1 MSGTA
6 ARASWFASFGS
17 LPHLHFRRDP
27 SFYRRYDARWFAF
40 CVVLIAGL
48 HFGHIEPLLPV
59 WNPWFLLALPFVV
72 YFHVLCSVFVH
83 NASHGSFP
91 RSINRIM
98 GELCGF
104 IVLSRF
110 ASWQIVHERHHRF
123 SDDVDKDPH
132 PLLPNYFK
140 FTWRGMM
147 NVEKQLQTAYL
158 EVFGDTE
165 ENRKR
170 ERTRAMISYGT
181 NIVLIAFFYRLLGPA
196 GFLTLFLPA
205 QILGWMQIMHFNWV
219 THNALAKTG
228 DYHPVNIDSGIY
240 WIGNRIFF
248 GIYMH
253 GNHHKRANV
262 FNPLFWDEKRYGKA
276 DPLVKPYP
284 VPALPATTAAAASDG
299 DDHGAMAAE

>member
-1 MSGTA
+1 MSTA

-17 LPHLHFRRDP
+17 LPHLHFRRDAN
-27 SFYRRYDARWFAF
+27 FYRRYDARWFFF
-40 CVVLIAGL
+40 CLALIAGL
-48 HFGHIEPLLPV
+48 HFGHIEPLAPSFKL
-59 WNPWFLLALPFVV
+59 WFIAAFPIAV
-72 YFHVLCSVFVH
+72 YVHILCSVFVH

-91 RSINRIM
+91 RSINRLV

-123 SDDVDKDPH
+123 SDDPEKDPH

-140 FTWRGMM
+140 FTWRGIM
-147 NVEKQLQTAYL
+147 NVEVQLQRAYL
-158 EVFGDTE
+158 EVFGDTP
-165 ENRKR
+165 ENRQR

-181 NIVLIAFFYRLLGPA
+181 NLVLIAFFFRLLGPA
-196 GFLTLFLPA
+196 GFVALFLPA

-228 DYHPVNIDSGIY
+228 EYHPVNIDSGIY

-262 FNPLFWDEKRYGKA
+262 FNPLFWDEKKYGKA

-284 VPALPATTAAAASDG
+284 VPPAP
-299 DDHGAMAAE
+299 AEPAPAE